1 MHNVLLFFILPFL
14 NWSLELAKIKLKALV
29 PALLLRSLREL
40 LVHQDLL
47 PHILRFLRLLLQE
60 NKHAFEVMVGTLF

>member
-14 NWSLELAKIKLKALV
+14 NWSRKLVKIKLKALV

-47 PHILRFLRLLLQE
+47 PHILCFLRLLLKE
-60 NKHAFEVMVGTLF
+60 NKHAFEVMVGTPF